1 MTYQAPAFMVAH
13 PASRLPLSAISTKN
27 VSVFTDDSKRALI
40 DSKQSETGSFT
51 STNIQSGIVFSWV
64 GLSPPRVNRIVIPA
78 GHTFDGF
85 TVQAFSDDDTPNFP
99 SSLQRYSQAQTGAG
113 IIDMAFSLVT
123 TDIDWIVRVLDSV
136 NLDVFSLSEI
146 WLGERKAL
154 TTNDARVDPG
164 AERDYEHDVTEE
176 DFGGHTASLEL
187 SPPRRRF
194 SLKIR
199 GLDPAQA
206 DFAKLDEVIRD
217 GRTSPFWYWTP
228 DTTDTGPYL
237 VKLTRSAVR
246 RQTFSK
252 PMTKLFYEVDLEM
265 LEQL

>member
-13 PASRLPLSAISTKN
+13 PASLLAIAKFTTRNSTA
-27 VSVFTDDSKRALI
+27 FTDDSKRSLI
-40 DSKQSETGSFT
+40 DSKQSEAAAFTATTTNAGFAIDFATTSAAGS
-51 STNIQSGIVFSWV
+51 
-64 GLSPPRVNRIVIPA
+64 VNRCVIPA
-78 GHTFDGF
+78 GHNFDGE
-85 TVQAFSDDDTPNFP
+85 TLQIISDNSG
-99 SSLQRYSQAQTGAG
+99 SSLPSPSVRSSASVSGAG
-113 IIDMAFSLVT
+113 IIDRSFGSVPADRYWGLQIT
-123 TDIDWIVRVLDSV
+123 TSGAE
-136 NLDVFSLSEI
+136 VFSLSEF
-146 WLGERKAL
+146 WLGNRKAL

-164 AERDYEHDVTEE
+164 SERDYEHDVTEE
-176 DFGGHTASLEL
+176 DFGGHTVSLEL

-217 GRTSPFWYWTP
+217 GRTNPFWYWTP
-228 DTTDTGPYL
+228 DSTDTGPYL

-246 RQTFSK
+246 RQTFTK